1 MFCMS
6 KKKKIYPA
14 YVSQNNS
21 NHEKLLFNNFKR
33 RKIMAW
39 SYIKKTISIIKRN
52 NIKKINGGLRKNHKQ
67 FI

>member
-6 KKKKIYPA
+6 KKKKRYPA

-33 RKIMAW
+33 RKIMA
-39 SYIKKTISIIKRN
+39 
-52 NIKKINGGLRKNHKQ
+52 
-67 FI
+67 